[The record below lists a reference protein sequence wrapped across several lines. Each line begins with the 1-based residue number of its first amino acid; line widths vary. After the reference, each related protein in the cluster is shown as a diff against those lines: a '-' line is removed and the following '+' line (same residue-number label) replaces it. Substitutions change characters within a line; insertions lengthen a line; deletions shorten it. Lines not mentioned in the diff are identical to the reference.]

1 MLIRRVCFLPGP
13 QRLCFFCLLSSL
25 LFFCSQ
31 LMAPNTR
38 RTTVTE
44 KTVWRQTSQTTI
56 APLLSLLLKH
66 RKKELLINCTCCSTG
81 ASIYFA
87 CWLRRIYSQI
97 SCLAMNK
104 FIVII
109 YTWCGGTVYGNP
121 KRGRSSEASFH
132 WVMIL
137 FMLSKVKLYSAFS
150 VYSRNGRKHRPGA
163 Q

>member
-1 MLIRRVCFLPGP
+1 MSVFFQGHKGFVFFVC
-13 QRLCFFCLLSSL
+13 CH
-25 LFFCSQ
+25 LFFFLQ
-31 LMAPNTR
+31 PVNGPEH
-38 RTTVTE
+38 TTYDCGWKDSLETD
-44 KTVWRQTSQTTI
+44 
-56 APLLSLLLKH
+56 LSDDDRSSPRFTAKALGVK
-66 RKKELLINCTCCSTG
+66 LLINCTCCSTG

-109 YTWCGGTVYGNP
+109 YTWCGGTVFGNP

>member
-1 MLIRRVCFLPGP
+1 MSVFFQGHKGFVFFVCCHL
-13 QRLCFFCLLSSL
+13 FF
-25 LFFCSQ
+25 FFCSQ

-121 KRGRSSEASFH
+121 KRGRSSEANFH

-150 VYSRNGRKHRPGA
+150 VYLRNGRKHRPGA